1 MRARNPVART
11 QPLCRARNSLSA
23 LSSQISLESDLACD
37 VLQTFGAETRSNQRH
52 RQDEGHT
59 SRRPLHRCE
68 ADSQESPAVRLT
80 SQEEV
85 PVGVEPADDVIFDP
99 PPPQFAWNRPQRRG
113 QLMNLLI
120 GLGAIISAIMGL
132 ERLLIQ

>member
-1 MRARNPVART
+1 
-11 QPLCRARNSLSA
+11 
-23 LSSQISLESDLACD
+23 LACD
-37 VLQTFGAETRSNQRH
+37 VLQAFEAETLANRGH

-59 SRRPLHRCE
+59 GRDPPYRCE
-68 ADSQESPAVRLT
+68 ANSQELRAVRLT
-80 SQEEV
+80 SQQEV
-85 PVGVEPADDVIFDP
+85 PVDMEQADDVTFDP